1 MEDKIVLQD
10 NAEIINRKLGL
21 LLDTGCLLMECSA
34 DTTRIMRTL
43 KRTIVYL
50 GLRDENLHLC
60 VNYDILMVNYNDDI
74 HSFTKFKHCKR
85 HIIDMAVISELSHL
99 SWDSIEQNMSLDVYD
114 EKLTELG
121 KKRNRYTPWQVA
133 IGSGF
138 ACGGFCIQFGCDWT
152 AFFYASLAAILG
164 FRLKMYMG
172 SKGMNVYAGIGI
184 SAFVST
190 MLAWLLTFISV
201 GPYAD
206 YFPTFMHTATPWHPF
221 LACALYIVPGVP
233 LINFVS
239 DALDGHIQTGIIRA
253 LNTLLMVGAM
263 SFGIAC
269 AINICGISNFV
280 TTLSMIPHHN
290 YFEFA
295 VAAAISAMGFSMIY
309 NTPKRLLP
317 AIAVGGIIAVCF
329 RNFVNLG
336 PSNHNIGL
344 DQGLIIGSLAGS
356 TLVSLIITRA
366 QHWFHT
372 PQQCLSIPSVIPM
385 VPGVLMYRA
394 LFAFIEMNGVVG
406 EVTVAMNNLI
416 KASLVIFGIAL
427 GVTLPHIFVRGQLES
442 KQKKRLFNALAER
455 DRHML
460 EQNA

>member
-1 MEDKIVLQD
+1 
-10 NAEIINRKLGL
+10 
-21 LLDTGCLLMECSA
+21 
-34 DTTRIMRTL
+34 
-43 KRTIVYL
+43 
-50 GLRDENLHLC
+50 
-60 VNYDILMVNYNDDI
+60 MVNYNDDI

-85 HIIDMAVISELSHL
+85 HIIDMAVISEISHL
-99 SWDSIEQNMSLDVYD
+99 SWDSIEQNMPLDVYD

-239 DALDGHIQTGIIRA
+239 DALDSHIQTGIIRA

-269 AINICGISNFV
+269 AIKICGISNFV
-280 TTLSMIPHHN
+280 TTL
-290 YFEFA
+290 
-295 VAAAISAMGFSMIY
+295 
-309 NTPKRLLP
+309 
-317 AIAVGGIIAVCF
+317 
-329 RNFVNLG
+329 
-336 PSNHNIGL
+336 
-344 DQGLIIGSLAGS
+344 
-356 TLVSLIITRA
+356 
-366 QHWFHT
+366 
-372 PQQCLSIPSVIPM
+372 
-385 VPGVLMYRA
+385 
-394 LFAFIEMNGVVG
+394 
-406 EVTVAMNNLI
+406 
-416 KASLVIFGIAL
+416 
-427 GVTLPHIFVRGQLES
+427 
-442 KQKKRLFNALAER
+442 
-455 DRHML
+455 
-460 EQNA
+460 